1 MYLSLR
7 LTTKV
12 RACKVAGGKWSPRVT
27 FYTFG
32 NVGKCEG
39 MNSHALKWA
48 PTSGVKVSMDSWIF
62 IEQLQGSRLIG
73 LKSSLYH
80 WKSLKTYMFKM
91 GLYNPFGY
99 LKHKLWPKEG
109 LGIKL
114 PISLPITK
122 SQKSPWF
129 TCAHV
134 AFHILL
140 KRSQQGLQLC
150 FKPHL
155 NRRFAQEI
163 ISLQS
168 RESLNFG
175 NFKTPKLGISRQND
189 IWVQALWLGT

>member
-1 MYLSLR
+1 MFEWRTSWRNLKNYYWTIPYLMYLSLR

-122 SQKSPWF
+122 SQKSPY
-129 TCAHV
+129 
-134 AFHILL
+134 LL
-140 KRSQQGLQLC
+140 VHMWHSTYCWKDLNKGYNFALNLTSIEGLR
-150 FKPHL
+150 K
-155 NRRFAQEI
+155 
-163 ISLQS
+163 
-168 RESLNFG
+168 
-175 NFKTPKLGISRQND
+175 KL
-189 IWVQALWLGT
+189 